1 MPTFTYR
8 ALNEN
13 NRYVKGQITAA
24 NEIDLEERL
33 KGFGLELVDCRQQK
47 AHKKKLGGGG
57 VKTKD
62 LIVLCLH
69 LEQLDRAGVPLLEAL
84 ADVRD
89 SSESPKLKD
98 IMTDVYESVKN
109 GDVLSDAFGK
119 HPRVFGTVFVGLIK
133 AGEKTGKLYDSF
145 HHLADHLKWV
155 AEMRRKV
162 KKALGYPIT
171 LGIVV
176 LGVLTVLMLFV
187 VPKLTAFILNQGFD
201 LPIHTRALIAFS
213 KFFGD
218 YWYIILPT
226 PFVITIVLIISY
238 RTSENFAYG
247 FDNFML
253 HFPVLGNTIR
263 KIDLA
268 RFTGFF
274 ALMFK
279 SGIDVLESLQTA
291 QSVVKNRVIK
301 ESVGMVR
308 RAVSEGNSIT
318 NSLRVSNQFP
328 NLVIRMFKVGED
340 SGNMNEALENV
351 NFFYDREV
359 NDAVDAMIGMIQPV
373 MTVVLGGMILWIV
386 AAIFGPLYDSFSKMN
401 F

>member
-1 MPTFTYR
+1 MPQYSYR

-13 NRYVKGQITAA
+13 NRYVRGQITAA
-24 NEIDLEERL
+24 NEIDLEDRL
-33 KGFGLELVDCRQQK
+33 RGFGLELVDSRVLK
-47 AHKKKLGGGG
+47 PRKKLGGGGG

-69 LEQLDRAGVPLLEAL
+69 LEQLDRAGVPLLDAL

-89 SSESPKLKD
+89 ASEAPKLKD

-109 GDVLSDAFGK
+109 GDVLSDAFAK
-119 HPRVFGTVFVGLIK
+119 HPRVFGTVFVGLIR

-145 HHLADHLKWV
+145 FHLAEHLKWV

-187 VPKLTAFILNQGFD
+187 VPKLTQFILAQGFT
-201 LPIHTRALIAFS
+201 LPLHTKALIAFS

-218 YWYIILPT
+218 YWYIVLPT
-226 PFVITIVLIISY
+226 PVLIAVALMIAY
-238 RTSENFAYG
+238 RSSENFAYM

-253 HFPVLGNTIR
+253 NFPVIGNTIR

-268 RFTGFF
+268 RFSGFF
-274 ALMFK
+274 ALMYK
-279 SGIDVLESLQTA
+279 SGIDILDSLQTA
-291 QSVVKNRVIK
+291 QSVVNNRVLK

-328 NLVIRMFKVGED
+328 SLVIRMFKVGED

-359 NDAVDAMIGMIQPV
+359 NDAVDTMIGMIQPV
-373 MTVVLGGMILWIV
+373 MTVVLGGLILWIV
-386 AAIFGPLYDSFSKMN
+386 SAIFGPLYESFSKMN